1 LRGLT
6 NKNPKYRLKD
16 LRPSNVIFVVASQK
30 QKLIFLKEKYFL
42 QFIFFSGKCGRPIIK
57 GWGYYSVFSLTLN
70 NRFFSRKTKTNE
82 VSKYGIVII

>member
-42 QFIFFSGKCGRPIIK
+42 QFIFSQE
-57 GWGYYSVFSLTLN
+57 N
-70 NRFFSRKTKTNE
+70 AADQ
-82 VSKYGIVII
+82 